1 MVRLH
6 GINGSWWSHHHELEK
21 QTLFKPRMQTR
32 INAHS
37 SSWIFNQNDDLNWNQ
52 AWALPSLHTTYR
64 NPRFSDHF
72 TMRFDN
78 SPALDPNCPPW
89 SWLGLGSAFWS
100 GWIMKYDFWLLLAQT
115 EQALFGYNYT
125 RKCDFAVKS
134 FEFSQWRITKNKAP
148 NNPATGT
155 ARPPSIFWSLG
166 LFKSKP
172 AVNVSHAQKPHLGR
186 WIIGC
191 GYVLQ

>member
-6 GINGSWWSHHHELEK
+6 GINGSWWSHHHE
-21 QTLFKPRMQTR
+21 TLFKPRMQTR

-37 SSWIFNQNDDLNWNQ
+37 FNWIFNQNDDLNWNQ

-78 SPALDPNCPPW
+78 SPALDPNFVHHG
-89 SWLGLGSAFWS
+89 LGLVS
-100 GWIMKYDFWLLLAQT
+100 DP
-115 EQALFGYNYT
+115 LFGLAELWNMTFGYFWPKRNK
-125 RKCDFAVKS
+125 RFLDIIVLEHAI
-134 FEFSQWRITKNKAP
+134 SQWSPSSSANEELQENKAP

-155 ARPPSIFWSLG
+155 TRPPSIFWSLG
-166 LFKSKP
+166 LFKLKP
-172 AVNVSHAQKPHLGR
+172 AVNVSHAQKPRFER